1 MPAPGQRKR
10 RTAWWI
16 GGILRG
22 MKKVP
27 VVSLRDVLDRAD
39 AAARRGEAAGAAVYA
54 TGFHPLDT
62 YLGGG
67 LRSGELTLLGGPQG
81 LGKTTMALQVAR
93 NVAAS
98 GCDVVYFS
106 FEHDEVSVLTRLVA
120 LEAGLRDGAAA
131 VTLRQVRQAVD
142 ATETSD
148 EGLAGRLAG
157 LGGGSDAIKAVGEY
171 AERILVHRADGRT
184 TTADLIRS
192 VVATHAK
199 DERQPLVIV
208 DYIQKVAVDRDLPN
222 EDERTTVVVE
232 ALKDLALEHAVP
244 VLAIVAADKAGLA
257 KTGRLR
263 IHDLRGSSAL
273 AYEADV
279 VLMLNDKYDVVAR
292 HHLVYDVANAE
303 RFRAWVV
310 VTLEKNRSGL
320 DRIDLE
326 FRKVFEQGRFD
337 TEGGTVNEQLTD
349 DRVFVE

>member
-1 MPAPGQRKR
+1 
-10 RTAWWI
+10 
-16 GGILRG
+16 
-22 MKKVP
+22 MKKEP

-39 AAARRGEAAGAAVYA
+39 AAARRGESVGAAIYP
-54 TGFHPLDT
+54 TGFHPLDS

-67 LRSGELTLLGGPQG
+67 LRSGELALLGGPQG

-106 FEHDEVSVLTRLVA
+106 FEHDEVSLLTRLVA

-142 ATETSD
+142 ATADSP

-157 LGGGSDAIKAVGEY
+157 LGGGSDAVKAVGEY
-171 AERILVHRADGRT
+171 ADRILLYRSDGRRT
-184 TTADLIRS
+184 SADAIRS
-192 VVATHAK
+192 VVAGFAK
-199 DERQPLVIV
+199 ADRRPLVVV
-208 DYIQKVAVDRDLPN
+208 DYIQKVAVEGGLPS

-232 ALKDLALEHAVP
+232 ALKDLALELGVP

-263 IHDLRGSSAL
+263 IFDLRGSSAL

-279 VLMLNDKYDVVAR
+279 VLMLNDKYDIVAR
-292 HHLVYDVANAE
+292 HHLVYDVANAD
-303 RFRAWVV
+303 RFRGWVV

-337 TEGGTVNEQLTD
+337 TEGNAVAEQLTD